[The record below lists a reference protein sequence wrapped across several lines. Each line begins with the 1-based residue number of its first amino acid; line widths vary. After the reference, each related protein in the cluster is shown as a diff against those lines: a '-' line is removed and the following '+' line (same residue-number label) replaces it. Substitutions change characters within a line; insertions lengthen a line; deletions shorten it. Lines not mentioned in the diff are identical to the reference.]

1 VSIFKLAWRNIWR
14 NKRRTLTTV
23 SAMSLALAVMILYSG
38 LVDGYMAGME
48 RNILDLEVG
57 DVQVFAA
64 DYRENPSLYTRIENP
79 DDILKVFD
87 GAGFK
92 SSARL
97 IANGLAAAGDS
108 SAGVELR
115 GITPSRDAEV
125 SRVNRQVMV
134 GEWVDEAD
142 PDGVVLGRQLA
153 RNLGVNPGDEVV
165 ILTQGSDGSMANEL
179 YSVRGV
185 LKSVSEATDR
195 AAVFMPAKSF
205 RELMVMPEGAHQ
217 IIVRKPEAIE
227 LSQAAARI
235 KELAPNLDVKTWREL
250 MPTLSTMLESTGSV
264 MFTMFFIVYIAIGIL
279 ILNAMLMAVFERIR
293 EFGVLKAIGMGP
305 GTVMRLILAESVLQT
320 FLALV
325 VGISLS
331 IPGNWF
337 LTTSGIDL
345 SGLGD
350 MSVAGMAWDTTMRSS
365 VDAGTYVGPILALL
379 IIVFFAVLY
388 PAAKAAVIPPVA
400 AIYHR

>member
-350 MSVAGMAWDTTMRSS
+350 MSVAGMAWDTMRSS